1 MTTTT
6 TTTRSKSTEASME
19 RQPEAL
25 PKHVKGAIPVANGT
39 IGSDGK
45 HELWREGIYDHDNA
59 PKVKRRD
66 GSYASVEKLRG
77 FLNYERNPQPYRHPL
92 DRVMDWGEL
101 NPVREDP
108 LHYTDTELQVQT
120 ARCMDCGTPFCQTHD
135 GC

>member
-1 MTTTT
+1 
-6 TTTRSKSTEASME
+6 ME
-19 RQPEAL
+19 RQTEAL

-45 HELWREGIYDHDNA
+45 HELWREGIYDHDDE

-92 DRVMDWGEL
+92 DRVQQRPPDRRR
-101 NPVREDP
+101 PRAA
-108 LHYTDTELQVQT
+108 
-120 ARCMDCGTPFCQTHD
+120 ARRRLRLA
-135 GC
+135 